1 MCSSALLCLHNEAPA
16 GAAHRPTL
24 HHTPG
29 TTDKHVPACSLQKK
43 ALQSREDLVSIIE
56 SNGVSQPAGAPAAA
70 AEPDGDERLSSEA
83 RRFLKDELL
92 EQQRAR
98 TKELVDAAWQSLE

>member
-1 MCSSALLCLHNEAPA
+1 MQ
-16 GAAHRPTL
+16 
-24 HHTPG
+24 HTNPHSIPG
-29 TTDKHVPACSLQKK
+29 TTDNKHVPACSLQKK
-43 ALQSREDLVSIIE
+43 ALQSREDLLSIIE
-56 SNGVSQPAGAPAAA
+56 SNGVSQPADAPGAA

>member
-1 MCSSALLCLHNEAPA
+1 M
-16 GAAHRPTL
+16 
-24 HHTPG
+24 
-29 TTDKHVPACSLQKK
+29 
-43 ALQSREDLVSIIE
+43 SIIE